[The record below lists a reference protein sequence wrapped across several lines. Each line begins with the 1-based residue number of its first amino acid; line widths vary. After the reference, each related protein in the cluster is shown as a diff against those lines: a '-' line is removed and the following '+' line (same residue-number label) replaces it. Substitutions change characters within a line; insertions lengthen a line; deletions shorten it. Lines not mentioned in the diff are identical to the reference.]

1 MAIKCQVCH
10 FENPDDTLYCGK
22 CASPLKPS
30 EETAISQTKTLLTPI
45 QELKTGSTFAGR
57 YQLLE
62 ELGKG
67 GMGRVY
73 KALDTE
79 INEEVALKL
88 IKPEIASDEK
98 TIDRFRNEMKF
109 ARKIAHK
116 NVCKMYQLS
125 KEKEIL
131 YIIME
136 LVKGEDLKSLIRK
149 KGKIPEKEAVS
160 IAQQVCEGLVEAHRL
175 GVVHRDLKPQ
185 NIMIDAEGEAKI
197 MDFGIARS
205 VEAPGVTQTGMIIG
219 TPDYI
224 SPEQAEGVEADQR
237 SDIYSLGVILYEMVT
252 GTLPFK
258 GDTALSVAL
267 KHKAQIPRDP
277 RKLNPGLSEDLSRL
291 ILICME
297 KDRERRYQTAEELLA
312 DLQNIEEGFPLGT
325 KIRPRRET
333 FTQTLIR
340 RKLLIPA
347 IIAALAIIAV
357 FIWQFLPTKEAVSI
371 TPERPSVAIMYFK
384 NNTGD
389 ESLNHWREG
398 LSDLM
403 IADLNQS
410 KHVYVLPRDRL
421 FKILDQMN
429 QLESQ
434 NYSSDILKEVAERGV
449 VNHVLLGDYAK
460 AGETFRINVMLK
472 NALTDELIGS
482 VTTEGKGEES
492 LFSMVDEL
500 TRKIKSN
507 FNLSKEQIAADID
520 LDVGKITTSSLEA
533 YKYFNEAL
541 KYHRKSELRKA
552 LQSCEKA
559 AAIDP
564 EFAAVYYLMSEC
576 YWSMGNYT
584 KAQEYSQKAVELSE
598 RLTEREQL
606 FIQAKYYS
614 RVKLDY
620 DKAHEIL
627 KRLLELYPE
636 DFLGNYEIGTIY
648 ILQEDWDKAIERYGV
663 NVKNKV
669 DHPSSYSQQA
679 YAFMSAGLYEHA
691 RDVLEFYLNNFSDI
705 AGLHRMLANVYICQR
720 KFDLAHMEIDKAIS
734 LNPKDLLNIQLKGDI
749 YCYQEDL
756 NQAERE
762 YQKLLEM
769 KLPSV
774 LKDGLWKKVYL
785 NYLRGRFEE
794 AKKRLKEIVELAIK
808 TKQKS
813 WERLSCCELA
823 YLNLQLGDI
832 EGFSIMFEKY
842 RNLVEED
849 PVKSYSLTM
858 REQALWWEG
867 IFQIEG
873 ELFDEAHQTSE
884 ELMELTKISPRKKR
898 IRKRFLY
905 LRGLTAL
912 KKKNYQHAIEHLE
925 EALSLLRHQNAVNYF
940 NALYHD
946 TLAFTYYKT
955 GDRDRAV
962 EEYEKITLL
971 TKGRF
976 RFGQIYAKSFYML
989 GKIYEE
995 KGWKGKAIENY
1006 EKFLDLWKDADPDIA
1021 EVEDAQKRLAGL

>member
-1 MAIKCQVCH
+1 MSVKCPKCQT
-10 FENPDDTLYCGK
+10 ENPESAKYCAG
-22 CASPLKPS
+22 CAAPLPS
-30 EETAISQTKTLLTPI
+30 SEDMPVSATKTLEIPMK
-45 QELKTGSTFAGR
+45 ELEIGTTFAR
-57 YQLLE
+57 KYQILE
-62 ELGKG
+62 QIGKG
-67 GMGRVY
+67 GMGVVY
-73 KALDTE
+73 KALDNE
-79 INEEVALKL
+79 IKEDIAIKIL
-88 IKPEIASDEK
+88 KPEIAQVESIIE
-98 TIDRFRNEMKF
+98 RFRNELKI
-109 ARKIAHK
+109 ARKISHK
-116 NVCKMYQLS
+116 NVCRMYDLN
-125 KEKEIL
+125 KEEGTY
-131 YIIME
+131 YITLE
-136 LVKGEDLKSLIRK
+136 YVPGKDLKHLIRQEEK
-149 KGKIPEKEAVS
+149 LSPEKAVN
-160 IAQQVCEGLVEAHRL
+160 IAKMMCEGLVEAHRL
-175 GVVHRDLKPQ
+175 GIVHRDLKPQ
-185 NIMIDAEGEAKI
+185 NIMIDEKGNAKI

-224 SPEQAEGVEADQR
+224 SPEQAEGGEADQR

-252 GTLPFK
+252 GTVPFK

-277 RKLNPGLSEDLSRL
+277 RKLNPNISENLSRL

-297 KDRERRYQTAEELLA
+297 KDRERRYQTVEDLLA

-347 IIAALAIIAV
+347 LIAALAIIAV
-357 FIWQFLPTKEAVSI
+357 VIWQFLPTKEAVSI

-482 VTTEGKGEES
+482 VTTEGKGGES

-507 FNLSKEQIAADID
+507 FNLSEEQIATDID

-533 YKYFNEAL
+533 YRYFNEAL

-559 AAIDP
+559 AVIDP
-564 EFAAVYYLMSEC
+564 EFAAVYYLMSDC
-576 YWSMGNYT
+576 YGSMRNYA
-584 KAQEYSQKAVELSE
+584 KAQEYSQKAFELSE

-614 RVKLDY
+614 RVELDY

-636 DFLGNYEIGTIY
+636 DFLGNYEIGIIY

-679 YAFMSAGLYEHA
+679 YAFMSAGLYEDA
-691 RDVLEFYLNNFSDI
+691 REVLEFYLNNFSDI
-705 AGLHRMLANVYICQR
+705 AGLHRMLANVYICQS

-756 NQAERE
+756 NQAENE

-769 KLPSV
+769 KLPGAV
-774 LKDGLWKKVYL
+774 NDGLWKMVYL

-794 AKKRLKEIVELAIK
+794 AKKRLKEIVELAKK

-823 YLNLQLGDI
+823 YLNLQLEDI
-832 EGFSIMFEKY
+832 EGFSIMFERY

-858 REQALWWEG
+858 QEQALWWKG

-873 ELFDEAHQTSE
+873 ELFDEAQKISE

-905 LRGLTAL
+905 LRGLTEL
-912 KKKNYQHAIEHLE
+912 KKKNYQQAIELLE
-925 EALSLLRHQNAVNYF
+925 EALSLLRHQNSVNYF

-946 TLAFTYYKT
+946 TLAFAYYKS
-955 GDRDRAV
+955 GNQDRAI
-962 EEYEKITLL
+962 EEYERITSL

-976 RFGQIYAKSFYML
+976 RFGQIYAKSSYML

-995 KGWKGKAIENY
+995 KGWKGKAIESY
-1006 EKFLDLWKDADPDIA
+1006 EKFLDLWKDADPGIA
-1021 EVEDAQKRLAGL
+1021 EVEDVKKRLAEL